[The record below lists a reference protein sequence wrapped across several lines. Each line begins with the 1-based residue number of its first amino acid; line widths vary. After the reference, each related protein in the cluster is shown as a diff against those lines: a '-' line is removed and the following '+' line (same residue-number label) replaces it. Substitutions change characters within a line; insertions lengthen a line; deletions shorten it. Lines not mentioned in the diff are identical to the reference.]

1 MHFATLTEGSRM
13 RLRSRLIP
21 AYFIAVLTSALLS
34 SGASAATGTPGAA
47 GIGDPYFPLD
57 GNGGYDVA
65 HYGLRLTY
73 EPSSDTISGTA
84 TLLAHTT
91 KALSRFNLDFLL
103 HVDSVK
109 VNNSAAVFVSRRN
122 GELVVTPA
130 APVAKGG
137 DLLIV
142 VNYRDVPSNPAYT
155 LNGYNAWTRTSTGA
169 VAVNAPQIAPWWYPS
184 NDHPA
189 DKATYDISVAVPV
202 GTEVLSNGVL
212 VGTQPTNTGLVR
224 WSWRSVHPQTPYDT
238 TVAIGQYD
246 DLRMTTT
253 PSGLPFI
260 TAYANDLGG
269 NGDAARASVE
279 RTPEI
284 VEFEAENFGPYPF
297 EAQGGV
303 VVGAGE
309 AGFAVEDQTRPVYG
323 DKLFRSGANTYAVV
337 HENAHQW
344 FGDSVSVTKWSDV
357 WLNEGFAR
365 YAEYLWSEHIG
376 EGTAAEVAQYTYDT
390 TDDFTWQIP
399 ISDPGTDFVFDLA
412 VYDRGAMTLQ
422 ALRTA
427 VGDAAF
433 FKILRT
439 WAAEHRDGNAT
450 TAQFT
455 ALAERVARRDLGPL
469 FATWLFSTGKP
480 AVGPNGTADPAT
492 TATPKSFQQI
502 SETNTELGAG
512 LHPHL

>member
-1 MHFATLTEGSRM
+1 M
-13 RLRSRLIP
+13 RLRSKLVT
-21 AYFIAVLTSALLS
+21 AAASTVLAVALLA

-57 GNGGYDVA
+57 GNGGYDVG
-65 HYGLRLTY
+65 HYDLRLTY
-73 EPSSDTISGTA
+73 EPGTDTISGTA

-103 HVDSVK
+103 HVNSIT
-109 VNNSAAVFVSRRN
+109 VNNSAATFVSKPN

-130 APVAKGG
+130 TTVAKGG
-137 DLLIV
+137 NLLIV
-142 VNYRDVPSNPAYT
+142 VNYRDVPSNPAYL
-155 LNGYNAWTRTSTGA
+155 LNGYNAWSRTSTGA
-169 VAVNAPQIAPWWYPS
+169 VAVSAPQVAPWWYPS

-189 DKATYDISVAVPV
+189 DKATYDISVAVPQ

-212 VGTQPTNTGLVR
+212 LGTQLTSTGLVR
-224 WSWRSVHPQTPYDT
+224 WNWRSLHPQTPYDT

-253 PSGLPFI
+253 PSGMPVI
-260 TAYANDLGG
+260 TAYENGMGA

-284 VEFEAENFGPYPF
+284 VQFEAENFGPYPF
-297 EAQGGV
+297 EAQGGIV
-303 VVGAGE
+303 FSAGHD
-309 AGFAVEDQTRPVYG
+309 AGWAVEDQTRPAYD
-323 DKLFRSGANTYAVV
+323 DKLFRRGANTYAVV

-344 FGDSVSVTKWSDV
+344 FGDSVSVTRWSDV

-390 TDDFTWQIP
+390 MDDFYWQIL
-399 ISDPGTDFVFDLA
+399 ISDPGTENVFDLS

-433 FKILRT
+433 FEILRT
-439 WAAEHRDGNAT
+439 WTAEHRDGNAT
-450 TAQFT
+450 TAQFI
-455 ALAERVARRDLGPL
+455 ALAERVADRDLGPL

-480 AVGPNGTADPAT
+480 AVGPNGTVSPA
-492 TATPKSFQQI
+492 AMAAAPKSFRQI
-502 SETNTELGAG
+502 TETNTLLGVGRAG
-512 LHPHL
+512 RH

>member
-1 MHFATLTEGSRM
+1 M
-13 RLRSRLIP
+13 RLRSLLIVT
-21 AYFIAVLTSALLS
+21 AAVAVLTSVAT
-34 SGASAATGTPGAA
+34 GASAAIGTPGAA
-47 GIGDPYFPLD
+47 GIGDPYFPLS

-65 HYGLRLTY
+65 HYDLRLTY
-73 EPSSDTISGTA
+73 EPGTDTLSGTA
-84 TLLAHTT
+84 TILANATET
-91 KALSRFNLDFLL
+91 LSRFNLDFLL
-103 HVDSVK
+103 HVNSVT
-109 VNNSAAVFVSRRN
+109 VNNSAAAFVSQPD

-130 APVAKGG
+130 TPVASG
-137 DLLIV
+137 DNLLIV
-142 VNYRDVPSNPAYT
+142 VNYRDVPSNPAYA
-155 LNGYNAWTRTSTGA
+155 LNGDNSWTRTATGA
-169 VAVNAPQIAPWWYPS
+169 IAVNAPQVAPFWYPS

-189 DKATYDISVAVPV
+189 DKATYDISVAVPQ

-212 VGTQPTNTGLVR
+212 VDTQLTKTGLVR
-224 WSWRSVHPQTPYDT
+224 WNWRSVHPQTTYVT

-246 DLRMTTT
+246 DLRTTTT
-253 PSGLPFI
+253 PSGLPFVS
-260 TAYANDLGG
+260 AYGNDLGAS
-269 NGDAARASVE
+269 GDAARASVE

-303 VVGAGE
+303 VVRAGQ

-323 DKLFRSGANTYAVV
+323 DKLFRRGANTYAVV

-344 FGDSVSVTKWSDV
+344 FGDSVSVTRWSDV

-390 TDDFTWQIP
+390 IDDYYWQTL
-399 ISDPGTDFVFDLA
+399 ISDPGAEFVFDLS

-433 FKILRT
+433 FEILRG

-450 TAQFT
+450 TAQFI
-455 ALAERVARRDLGPL
+455 ALAERVAGRDLGPL

-480 AVGPNGTADPAT
+480 AVGPNGTAGRVT
-492 TATPKSFQQI
+492 TAPKSFRQI
-502 SETNTELGAG
+502 TETNALLGSCPVPSRG
-512 LHPHL
+512 